1 MMLYDAGKILA
12 GLAIFL
18 VLVTAPVWWN
28 VATGADAEAP
38 ELVLPQDQPGC
49 VLPAG
54 EMRASHMELLND
66 WRDLVVRDG
75 DRIMTTWDG
84 RKTRRSLTASCLGCH
99 SDREKFCDRC
109 HDYVGVTP
117 YCWDCHLTPNGGAS

>member
-1 MMLYDAGKILA
+1 MLYDAGKILA

-18 VLVTAPVWWN
+18 VLVTAPIWWN
-28 VATGADAEAP
+28 VATGADAQAP
-38 ELVLPQDQPGC
+38 GLVMPQDQGGC
-49 VLPAG
+49 VLPSG

-75 DRIMTTWDG
+75 DRIMITWDG
-84 RKTRRSLTASCLGCH
+84 REKRRSLTASCLGCH

-117 YCWDCHLTPNGGAS
+117 YCWDCHITPIGGAS

>member
-12 GLAIFL
+12 GLAVFL
-18 VLVTAPVWWN
+18 VLVTAPMWWN
-28 VATGADAEAP
+28 LATGVDIQAP
-38 ELVLPQDQPGC
+38 ELELPQAQPGC
-49 VLPAG
+49 VLPVG

-75 DRIMTTWDG
+75 ERVMTTWDG
-84 RKTRRSLTASCLGCH
+84 RETRRSLTKTCLGCH
-99 SDREKFCDRC
+99 TDKEKFCDRC
-109 HDYVGVTP
+109 HGYVGVAP